1 MIHADVIIAAPP
13 APPTTELSEPEAAPQ
28 TPRPET
34 ARRTKP
40 APRRPS
46 SRTPKTPA
54 QREKEDTPS

>member
-1 MIHADVIIAAPP
+1 MIHADVIIAASP
-13 APPTTELSEPEAAPQ
+13 AAEPVEAEAASQ
-28 TPRPET
+28 TLRPET

-46 SRTPKTPA
+46 SRTPMTPA